1 MNSKNLESRRSERER
16 ERAREEMLR
25 LDFLDGI
32 FFRVWSSNVNSKKL
46 ESRRSQRERERER
59 EREMHLDFQFL
70 GFGAP
75 T

>member
-1 MNSKNLESRRSERER
+1 M
-16 ERAREEMLR
+16 
-25 LDFLDGI
+25 G
-32 FFRVWSSNVNSKKL
+32 FFRVWISNVNFKKL

-59 EREMHLDFQFL
+59 ERERHAEEVKTPRLDFQSRFFL

>member
-1 MNSKNLESRRSERER
+1 MN
-16 ERAREEMLR
+16 
-25 LDFLDGI
+25 F
-32 FFRVWSSNVNSKKL
+32 KKL

-59 EREMHLDFQFL
+59 ERERHAEEVKTPRLDFQSRFFL